1 MNLTHL
7 VTFSLWA
14 AMIEFIGALLI
25 IAYLLRSLVVLFKT
39 GQVTGARLIV
49 ADGII
54 TGLSFK
60 LAGTL
65 LKTIELR
72 SWRQIAMFAAIFAL
86 RTVLKRWFAWERSH
100 LQQDLQPHNL

>member
-1 MNLTHL
+1 MNLTYL

-25 IAYLLRSLVVLFKT
+25 ITYLLKSLVVLFKT
-39 GQVTGARLIV
+39 GQVTVARLIV

-72 SWRQIAMFAAIFAL
+72 SWRQIAMFAAIFVL
-86 RTVLKRWFAWERSH
+86 RTALKR
-100 LQQDLQPHNL
+100 